1 MDAVVRHTIS
11 IAKGIVEM
19 KRKTKDFLIAFLLVS
34 GLLLFAGCGKVERY
48 LMTDIA
54 MGTVTNQTIYS
65 KDGDLTLEVRD
76 IILKLE
82 QDELSWRI
90 EGSEVARIN
99 AAAGSGTY
107 ISVYDRLYQELEI
120 LMKLSK
126 DSGGAFDVTIRPVA
140 ALWNIDAWAA
150 GENPASEERQMPEM
164 NPAAEGNQMPETNPA
179 AEGNQTAAEGT
190 FPDDKPPAIIP
201 TQEQITF
208 ALTHTGYENL
218 SLTDGA
224 VLLPKDMALDLGA
237 AGKGIACDRI
247 AAYLREQSV
256 YGAVISVGGS
266 VVTIGKKPDGTP
278 WQIGIVAPWDTSSL
292 VGIIYLEGENFVSTS
307 GDYERYVE
315 VDGVRYHHILNP
327 ATGYPADSG
336 VRSVTILCDSGILSD
351 ALSTACFVLGV
362 EEGMALAESY
372 GAEALFI
379 DTEGNISMT
388 DGMKQFFKEN
398 R

>member
-1 MDAVVRHTIS
+1 
-11 IAKGIVEM
+11 M
-19 KRKTKDFLIAFLLVS
+19 KRKTKDFLIVFLLVS
-34 GLLLFAGCGKVERY
+34 GLLLFAGCGKMERY

-65 KDGDLTLEVRD
+65 RDGDLTLEVRD

-107 ISVYDRLYQELEI
+107 ISVSDRLYQELEI

-150 GENPASEERQMPEM
+150 GEEPASEEKQMPETNPTSEEDQMPEM
-164 NPAAEGNQMPETNPA
+164 NPTAEENQVEEINSAAGE
-179 AEGNQTAAEGT
+179 NQTAEEGT
-190 FPDDKPPAIIP
+190 FPDEQPPAIIP
-201 TQEQITF
+201 TQEQITL

-218 SLTDGA
+218 SLTDGT
-224 VLLPKDMALDLGA
+224 VMLPRDMALDLGA

-278 WQIGIVAPWDTSSL
+278 WQIGIVDPWNTSSL
-292 VGIIYLEGENFVSTS
+292 VGILYLEGENFVSTS

-362 EEGMALAESY
+362 EEGTALAESY

-388 DGMKQFFKEN
+388 DGMKQFFEEIS
-398 R
+398 

>member
-1 MDAVVRHTIS
+1 MPKHVTACLCKSTQTTFMHTIS

-82 QDELSWRI
+82 QEELSWRI

-99 AAAGSGTY
+99 AAAGRGTY
-107 ISVYDRLYQELEI
+107 ISVSDRLYQELEI
-120 LMKLSK
+120 LLKLSK

-150 GENPASEERQMPEM
+150 GEN
-164 NPAAEGNQMPETNPA
+164 
-179 AEGNQTAAEGT
+179 QTAAEGT
-190 FPDDKPPAIIP
+190 LPDDKPLTIIP
-201 TQEQITF
+201 TQEQITL

-218 SLTDGA
+218 SLTDGT
-224 VLLPKDMALDLGA
+224 VMLPKDMALDLGA

-278 WQIGIVAPWDTSSL
+278 WQIGIVDPWDTSSL
-292 VGIIYLEGENFVSTS
+292 VGILYLEGENFVSTS

-327 ATGYPADSG
+327 ATGYPADSS

-379 DTEGNISMT
+379 DTEGDISMT
-388 DGMKQFFKEN
+388 DGMKQFFQEK
-398 R
+398 

>member
-1 MDAVVRHTIS
+1 
-11 IAKGIVEM
+11 M
-19 KRKTKDFLIAFLLVS
+19 KRKPKDFLTAFLLVG
-34 GLLLFAGCGKVERY
+34 GLLLFAGCGKVEKY
-48 LMTDIA
+48 SMTGIA

-65 KDGDLTLEVRD
+65 KDGDLTLEVRN
-76 IILKLE
+76 IILELE
-82 QDELSWRI
+82 QEELSWRI
-90 EGSEVARIN
+90 ESSEVAHMN
-99 AAAGSGTY
+99 AAAGSGAYTPV
-107 ISVYDRLYQELEI
+107 SDRLYKELEI
-120 LMKLSK
+120 LMKLSE
-126 DSGGAFDVTIRPVA
+126 DSGGAFDITIRSVA

-150 GENPASEERQMPEM
+150 GDNSVTEENQ
-164 NPAAEGNQMPETNPA
+164 AAETSPE
-179 AEGNQTAAEGT
+179 EQTAEST
-190 FPDDKPPAIIP
+190 FLDKQQSDLIP
-201 TQEQITF
+201 TREQITL

-218 SLTDGA
+218 SLTDSA
-224 VLLPKDMALDLGA
+224 IMLPKDMALDLGA

-247 AAYLREQSV
+247 AAYLKEQAV
-256 YGAVISVGGS
+256 YGAVVSVGGS

-278 WQIGIVAPWDTSSL
+278 WQIGIIDPRDTSSFI
-292 VGIIYLEGENFVSTS
+292 GILYLEGENFVSTS

-372 GAEALFI
+372 GAQALFV
-379 DTEGNISMT
+379 DMEGNISMT

>member
-1 MDAVVRHTIS
+1 
-11 IAKGIVEM
+11 M

-90 EGSEVARIN
+90 EGSEVADIN
-99 AAAGSGTY
+99 AAAGRGTY
-107 ISVYDRLYQELEI
+107 ISVSDRLYQELEI
-120 LMKLSK
+120 LLKLSK
-126 DSGGAFDVTIRPVA
+126 DSGGALDVTIRPVA

-150 GENPASEERQMPEM
+150 GENPAAEE
-164 NPAAEGNQMPETNPA
+164 NQMPETNPA
-179 AEGNQTAAEGT
+179 AEETQTAEEST
-190 FPDDKPPAIIP
+190 LPDEQQSAIIP
-201 TQEQITF
+201 TQEQITL

-218 SLTDGA
+218 SLTDGT
-224 VLLPKDMALDLGA
+224 VMLPKDMALDLGA

-278 WQIGIVAPWDTSSL
+278 WQIGIVNPWDTSSL
-292 VGIIYLEGENFVSTS
+292 VGILYLEGENFVSTS

-388 DGMKQFFKEN
+388 DGMKQFFQEK
-398 R
+398 

>member
-1 MDAVVRHTIS
+1 
-11 IAKGIVEM
+11 M

-107 ISVYDRLYQELEI
+107 ISVSDRLYQELEI

-126 DSGGAFDVTIRPVA
+126 DSGSAFDVTIRPVA

-150 GENPASEERQMPEM
+150 GENPASEEKQMPEM
-164 NPAAEGNQMPETNPA
+164 NPAAEGTL
-179 AEGNQTAAEGT
+179 
-190 FPDDKPPAIIP
+190 PDDKPPAIIP
-201 TQEQITF
+201 THEQITL

-278 WQIGIVAPWDTSSL
+278 WQIGIVDPWDTSSL
-292 VGIIYLEGENFVSTS
+292 VGILYLEGENFVSTS

>member
-1 MDAVVRHTIS
+1 MPKRVVACLCKSMDAVVRHTIS

-107 ISVYDRLYQELEI
+107 ISVSDRLYQELEI

-126 DSGGAFDVTIRPVA
+126 DSSGAFDVTIRPVA

-150 GENPASEERQMPEM
+150 GENPA
-164 NPAAEGNQMPETNPA
+164 

-190 FPDDKPPAIIP
+190 FPDEQQSAIIP
-201 TQEQITF
+201 THEQITL

-218 SLTDGA
+218 SLTDGT
-224 VLLPKDMALDLGA
+224 VMLPKDMALDLGA

-247 AAYLREQSV
+247 AAYLREQPV

-278 WQIGIVAPWDTSSL
+278 WQIGIVDPWDTSSL
-292 VGIIYLEGENFVSTS
+292 VGILYLEGENFVSTS

-315 VDGVRYHHILNP
+315 VDGVHYHHILNP

-362 EEGMALAESY
+362 EEGMALAENY

>member
-1 MDAVVRHTIS
+1 
-11 IAKGIVEM
+11 M

-65 KDGDLTLEVRD
+65 KDGDLTLEVRN

-99 AAAGSGTY
+99 AAAGRGTY
-107 ISVYDRLYQELEI
+107 ISVSDRLYQELEI
-120 LMKLSK
+120 LLKLSK

-150 GENPASEERQMPEM
+150 GEN
-164 NPAAEGNQMPETNPA
+164 
-179 AEGNQTAAEGT
+179 QTAEEST
-190 FPDDKPPAIIP
+190 FPDEQQSAIIP
-201 TQEQITF
+201 TQEQITL

-218 SLTDGA
+218 SLTDGT
-224 VLLPKDMALDLGA
+224 VMLPKDMALDLGA

-278 WQIGIVAPWDTSSL
+278 WQIGIVNPWDTSSL
-292 VGIIYLEGENFVSTS
+292 VGILYLEGENFVSTS

-388 DGMKQFFKEN
+388 DGMKQFFQEK
-398 R
+398 

>member
-1 MDAVVRHTIS
+1 MHTIS

-65 KDGDLTLEVRD
+65 RDGDLTLEVRD

-99 AAAGSGTY
+99 AAAGSGVYT
-107 ISVYDRLYQELEI
+107 SVSERLYQELEI
-120 LMKLSK
+120 LLKLSK

-140 ALWNIDAWAA
+140 ALWNIDVWAA
-150 GENPASEERQMPEM
+150 GENPA
-164 NPAAEGNQMPETNPA
+164 AEGNQIPETNPT
-179 AEGNQTAAEGT
+179 AEENQTAEEGT
-190 FPDDKPPAIIP
+190 FPDGQPPSIIP
-201 TQEQITF
+201 TQEQITL

-218 SLTDGA
+218 SLTEGT
-224 VLLPKDMALDLGA
+224 VMLPKDMALDLGA

-278 WQIGIVAPWDTSSL
+278 WQIGIVNPWDTSSL
-292 VGIIYLEGENFVSTS
+292 VGILYLEGENFVSTS

-388 DGMKQFFKEN
+388 DGMKQFFKEK
-398 R
+398 

>member
-1 MDAVVRHTIS
+1 
-11 IAKGIVEM
+11 M
-19 KRKTKDFLIAFLLVS
+19 KRKPKDFLTAFLLVS
-34 GLLLFAGCGKVERY
+34 GLLLFAGCGKVEKY
-48 LMTDIA
+48 SMTGIA

-65 KDGDLTLEVRD
+65 KDGDLTLEVRN
-76 IILKLE
+76 IILELE
-82 QDELSWRI
+82 QEELSWRI
-90 EGSEVARIN
+90 EGSEVAQMN

-107 ISVYDRLYQELEI
+107 TPVSDRLYKELKI
-120 LMKLSK
+120 LIKLSE
-126 DSGGAFDVTIRPVA
+126 DSDGAFDITIRPVA

-150 GENPASEERQMPEM
+150 GENQ
-164 NPAAEGNQMPETNPA
+164 
-179 AEGNQTAAEGT
+179 
-190 FPDDKPPAIIP
+190 PDIIP
-201 TQEQITF
+201 TREQITL
-208 ALTHTGYENL
+208 ALSHTGYENL
-218 SLTDGA
+218 SLTDSSIM
-224 VLLPKDMALDLGA
+224 LPKDMALDLGA

-247 AAYLREQSV
+247 AAYLKEQAV
-256 YGAVISVGGS
+256 YGAVVSVGGS

-278 WQIGIVAPWDTSSL
+278 WQIGIVDPRDTSSFI
-292 VGIIYLEGENFVSTS
+292 GILYLEGENFVSTS

-372 GAEALFI
+372 GAQALFV
-379 DTEGNISMT
+379 DMEGNISMT

>member
-1 MDAVVRHTIS
+1 
-11 IAKGIVEM
+11 M
-19 KRKTKDFLIAFLLVS
+19 KRKPKDFLTAFLLTG

-48 LMTDIA
+48 SMTDIA

-65 KDGDLTLEVRD
+65 KDGDLTLAVRN
-76 IILKLE
+76 IMLELE
-82 QDELSWRI
+82 QEELSWRI
-90 EGSEVARIN
+90 EGSEVAHMN
-99 AAAGSGTY
+99 AAAGSGTFTPV
-107 ISVYDRLYQELEI
+107 SDRLYKELEI
-120 LMKLSK
+120 LMKLSE
-126 DSGGAFDVTIRPVA
+126 DSGGAFDITIRPVA

-150 GENPASEERQMPEM
+150 GENSVTEENQ
-164 NPAAEGNQMPETNPA
+164 AAEDDSTNK
-179 AEGNQTAAEGT
+179 QQS
-190 FPDDKPPAIIP
+190 DIIP
-201 TQEQITF
+201 THGQITL

-218 SLTDGA
+218 SLTDSSIM
-224 VLLPKDMALDLGA
+224 LPEDMALDLGA

-247 AAYLREQSV
+247 AAYLKEQDV

-278 WQIGIVAPWDTSSL
+278 WQIGIIDPRDTSSFI
-292 VGIIYLEGENFVSTS
+292 GILYLEGENFVSTS

-372 GAEALFI
+372 GAQALFV
-379 DTEGNISMT
+379 DMEGNISMT
-388 DGMKQFFKEN
+388 DGMKQFFKEK
-398 R
+398 

>member
-1 MDAVVRHTIS
+1 
-11 IAKGIVEM
+11 M

-34 GLLLFAGCGKVERY
+34 GFLLFAGCGKVEKY

-82 QDELSWRI
+82 QEELSWRI

-99 AAAGSGTY
+99 AAAGRGTY
-107 ISVYDRLYQELEI
+107 ISVSDRLYQELEI
-120 LMKLSK
+120 LLKLSK
-126 DSGGAFDVTIRPVA
+126 DSGGALDVTIRPVA

-150 GENPASEERQMPEM
+150 GENPAAEE
-164 NPAAEGNQMPETNPA
+164 NQMPETNPA
-179 AEGNQTAAEGT
+179 AEETQTAEEST
-190 FPDDKPPAIIP
+190 LPDGQPPAIIP
-201 TQEQITF
+201 TQEQITL

-218 SLTDGA
+218 SLTDGT
-224 VLLPKDMALDLGA
+224 VMLPKDMALDLGA

-278 WQIGIVAPWDTSSL
+278 WQIGIVDPWDTSSL
-292 VGIIYLEGENFVSTS
+292 VGILYLEGENFVSTS

-327 ATGYPADSG
+327 ATGYPADSS

-379 DTEGNISMT
+379 DTEGDISMT
-388 DGMKQFFKEN
+388 DGMKQFFQEK
-398 R
+398 

>member
-1 MDAVVRHTIS
+1 MPKHVTACLCKSTQTTFMHTIS
-11 IAKGIVEM
+11 ITKGIAEM

-82 QDELSWRI
+82 QEELSWRI

-99 AAAGSGTY
+99 AAAGRGTY
-107 ISVYDRLYQELEI
+107 ISVSDRLYQELEI
-120 LMKLSK
+120 LLKLSK

-150 GENPASEERQMPEM
+150 GENPAAEE
-164 NPAAEGNQMPETNPA
+164 NQMPETNPA
-179 AEGNQTAAEGT
+179 AEETQTAEEST
-190 FPDDKPPAIIP
+190 LPDEQQSAIIP
-201 TQEQITF
+201 TQEQITL

-218 SLTDGA
+218 SLTDGT
-224 VLLPKDMALDLGA
+224 VMLPKDMALDLGA

-266 VVTIGKKPDGTP
+266 VVTIGKKTDGTP
-278 WQIGIVAPWDTSSL
+278 WQIGIVNPWDTSSL
-292 VGIIYLEGENFVSTS
+292 VGILYLEGENFVSTS

-388 DGMKQFFKEN
+388 DGMKQFFQEK
-398 R
+398 

>member
-1 MDAVVRHTIS
+1 
-11 IAKGIVEM
+11 M

-65 KDGDLTLEVRD
+65 RDGDLTLAVRD

-107 ISVYDRLYQELEI
+107 ISVSDRLYQELEI
-120 LMKLSK
+120 LLKLSE
-126 DSGGAFDVTIRPVA
+126 DSSGAFDVTIRPVA

-150 GENPASEERQMPEM
+150 GE
-164 NPAAEGNQMPETNPA
+164 T
-179 AEGNQTAAEGT
+179 QTAAEGT
-190 FPDDKPPAIIP
+190 FPDEQQSAIIP
-201 TQEQITF
+201 TQEQIIL

-218 SLTDGA
+218 SLTDGT
-224 VLLPKDMALDLGA
+224 VMLPKDMALDLGA

-266 VVTIGKKPDGTP
+266 VVTIGKKTDGTP
-278 WQIGIVAPWDTSSL
+278 WQIGIVNPWDTSSL
-292 VGIIYLEGENFVSTS
+292 VGILYLEGENFVSTS

-388 DGMKQFFKEN
+388 DGMKQFFQEK
-398 R
+398 

>member
-1 MDAVVRHTIS
+1 
-11 IAKGIVEM
+11 M
-19 KRKTKDFLIAFLLVS
+19 KRKTKDFFIAFLLVS

-65 KDGDLTLEVRD
+65 RDGDLTLEVRD

-99 AAAGSGTY
+99 AAAGSGVYT
-107 ISVYDRLYQELEI
+107 SVSERLYQELEI
-120 LMKLSK
+120 LLKLSK

-140 ALWNIDAWAA
+140 ALWNIDAGAA
-150 GENPASEERQMPEM
+150 GE
-164 NPAAEGNQMPETNPA
+164 T
-179 AEGNQTAAEGT
+179 QTAAEGT
-190 FPDDKPPAIIP
+190 FPDEQPPTIIP
-201 TQEQITF
+201 TQEQITL

-218 SLTDGA
+218 SLTDGT
-224 VLLPKDMALDLGA
+224 VMLPKDMALDLGA

-247 AAYLREQSV
+247 AAYLREQPV

-278 WQIGIVAPWDTSSL
+278 WQIGIVDPWDTSSL
-292 VGIIYLEGENFVSTS
+292 VGILYLEGKNFVSTS

-388 DGMKQFFKEN
+388 NGMKQFFKEK
-398 R
+398 

>member
-1 MDAVVRHTIS
+1 
-11 IAKGIVEM
+11 M

-218 SLTDGA
+218 SLTDGT
-224 VLLPKDMALDLGA
+224 VMLPKDMALDLGA

-278 WQIGIVAPWDTSSL
+278 WQIGIVDPWDTSSL
-292 VGIIYLEGENFVSTS
+292 VGILYLEGENFVSTS

-388 DGMKQFFKEN
+388 DGMKQFFREK
-398 R
+398 

>member
-1 MDAVVRHTIS
+1 
-11 IAKGIVEM
+11 M
-19 KRKTKDFLIAFLLVS
+19 KRKTKDFLIVFLLVS

-65 KDGDLTLEVRD
+65 RDGDLTLEVRD

-99 AAAGSGTY
+99 AAAGSGVYT
-107 ISVYDRLYQELEI
+107 SVSERLYQELEI
-120 LMKLSK
+120 LLKLSK

-150 GENPASEERQMPEM
+150 GEEPASEEKQMPETNPTSEEDQMPEM
-164 NPAAEGNQMPETNPA
+164 NPTAEENQVEEINPA
-179 AEGNQTAAEGT
+179 AEETQTAEEST
-190 FPDDKPPAIIP
+190 FPDEQPPTIIP
-201 TQEQITF
+201 TQEQITL

-218 SLTDGA
+218 SLTDGT
-224 VLLPKDMALDLGA
+224 VMLPKDMALDLGA

-247 AAYLREQSV
+247 AAYLREQPV

-278 WQIGIVAPWDTSSL
+278 WQIGIVDPWDTSSL
-292 VGIIYLEGENFVSTS
+292 VGILYLEGKNFVSTS

>member
-1 MDAVVRHTIS
+1 
-11 IAKGIVEM
+11 M
-19 KRKTKDFLIAFLLVS
+19 KRKTKDFLIVFLLVS

-65 KDGDLTLEVRD
+65 RDGDLTLEVRD

-99 AAAGSGTY
+99 AAAGRGTY
-107 ISVYDRLYQELEI
+107 ISVSDRLYQELEI
-120 LMKLSK
+120 LLKLSK

-150 GENPASEERQMPEM
+150 GEEPASEEKQMPETNPTSEEDQMPEM
-164 NPAAEGNQMPETNPA
+164 NPTAEENQVEEINPA
-179 AEGNQTAAEGT
+179 AEETQTAEEGT
-190 FPDDKPPAIIP
+190 FPDEQPPAIIP
-201 TQEQITF
+201 TQEQITL

-218 SLTDGA
+218 SLTDGT
-224 VLLPKDMALDLGA
+224 VMLPKDMALDLGA

-278 WQIGIVAPWDTSSL
+278 WQIGIVDPWDTSSL
-292 VGIIYLEGENFVSTS
+292 VGILYLEGENFVSTS

-388 DGMKQFFKEN
+388 DGMKQFFKEK
-398 R
+398 

>member
-1 MDAVVRHTIS
+1 MHTIS

-19 KRKTKDFLIAFLLVS
+19 KRKTKDFLIVFLLVS

-65 KDGDLTLEVRD
+65 RDGDLTLEVRD

-99 AAAGSGTY
+99 AAAGRGTY
-107 ISVYDRLYQELEI
+107 ISVSDRLYQELEI
-120 LMKLSK
+120 LLKLSK

-150 GENPASEERQMPEM
+150 GEEPASEEKQMPETNPTSEEDQMPEM
-164 NPAAEGNQMPETNPA
+164 NPTAEENQVEEINPA
-179 AEGNQTAAEGT
+179 AEETQTAEEGT
-190 FPDDKPPAIIP
+190 FPDEQPPAIIP
-201 TQEQITF
+201 TQEQITL

-218 SLTDGA
+218 SLTDGT
-224 VLLPKDMALDLGA
+224 VMLPKDMALDLGA

-266 VVTIGKKPDGTP
+266 
-278 WQIGIVAPWDTSSL
+278 
-292 VGIIYLEGENFVSTS
+292 
-307 GDYERYVE
+307 VE

-388 DGMKQFFKEN
+388 DGMKQFFKEK
-398 R
+398 